1 MVGTWRLGEIKTR
14 PGTYFRRSSTGVTTA
29 AATNGILACVFSSN
43 FGALNRV
50 VDLDQSDLN
59 NLEDVFGT
67 GATILREG
75 FLGGATTIRA
85 VRVGGD
91 DGSCSSVVLKGLVST
106 STTTDYEH
114 EFTTSGTDAQLFDLP
129 ENFTTNDLTATSG
142 TNDIKAHISVANN
155 KITLAAAAFTNDLIV
170 DNKFK
175 LTWTKT
181 IISSATV
188 DAVEFSA
195 KHPGDKAF
203 TVTIR
208 TNLITDERQLLVY
221 VGTNIFDSVSFAAG
235 DDEAQALVDAL
246 ANNRNFTARKITAAP
261 LMDVTQA
268 SMTGGVNPTVDVDS
282 YSRATDMLER
292 YQWNCLVADTDDV
305 AVQKLLISFV
315 KQSYETGHLGFACI
329 AGKSTQDFDARLSFA
344 TGINDEKVVYVLS
357 GWNDI
362 DGTAYDGYLAAAR
375 IGGMIAAVE
384 TNNSLTHSTIS
395 NALDLIEP
403 FTNGEITR
411 AEQKGCLVLSLNA
424 DDQVQI
430 DKAINTLVT
439 VGNDMDEGWS
449 KIRRTKTRFELMTR
463 INQTCERLVGRL
475 NNDSNGRSTIVAAM
489 NTVINEMVAEK
500 KLFFGSNAK
509 EDPAHKPEADRAYF
523 LINIGDIDSLEQ
535 FYLTYQFSFANP
547 FEEV

>member
-14 PGTYFRRSSTGVTTA
+14 PGTYFRRTATGVTVEG
-29 AATNGILACVFSSN
+29 ATNGILACVFQSN
-43 FGALNRV
+43 FGALNKV

-59 NLEDVFGT
+59 NLEDLFGT
-67 GATILREG
+67 GATVLREG

-85 VRVGGD
+85 VRVGSG
-91 DGSCSSVVLKGLVST
+91 GTCSTITLKGSNGDNPTEVNRVKL
-106 STTTDYEH
+106 DNKYEGTRTFS
-114 EFTTSGTDAQLFDLP
+114 FTIKDNLITGSRQLIAYSGTD
-129 ENFTTNDLTATSG
+129 
-142 TNDIKAHISVANN
+142 I
-155 KITLAAAAFTNDLIV
+155 
-170 DNKFK
+170 
-175 LTWTKT
+175 
-181 IISSATV
+181 
-188 DAVEFSA
+188 
-195 KHPGDKAF
+195 F
-203 TVTIR
+203 TVV
-208 TNLITDERQLLVY
+208 N
-221 VGTNIFDSVSFAAG
+221 FAAG
-235 DDEAQALVDAL
+235 EDEAQALVDAL
-246 ANNRNFTARKITAAP
+246 ANNRYFTATKLASGT
-261 LMDVTQA
+261 LSDVTQA
-268 SMTGGVNPTVDVDS
+268 PMTAGTNPAVTKAS
-282 YSRATDMLER
+282 YAAATDILER
-292 YQWNCLVADTDDV
+292 YQWNCLVADTDD
-305 AVQKLLISFV
+305 AEVQSVLIDFV
-315 KQSYETGHLGFACI
+315 KLSYETGHLGFACI
-329 AGKSTQDFDARLSFA
+329 AGKSTQDFDDRLSFA

-362 DGTAYDGYLAAAR
+362 YGTAYDGYLAAAR

-384 TNNSLTHSTIS
+384 TNNSLTHITIS

-411 AEQKGCLVLSLNA
+411 AEQKGCLVFSLNA

-439 VGNDMDEGWS
+439 VGNDMDAGWS

-509 EDPAHKPEADRAYF
+509 EDPDHKPEADRAYF

-535 FYLTYQFSFANP
+535 FYLTYQFSFDNP

>member
-1 MVGTWRLGEIKTR
+1 
-14 PGTYFRRSSTGVTTA
+14 
-29 AATNGILACVFSSN
+29 
-43 FGALNRV
+43 
-50 VDLDQSDLN
+50 
-59 NLEDVFGT
+59 
-67 GATILREG
+67 
-75 FLGGATTIRA
+75 
-85 VRVGGD
+85 
-91 DGSCSSVVLKGLVST
+91 
-106 STTTDYEH
+106 
-114 EFTTSGTDAQLFDLP
+114 
-129 ENFTTNDLTATSG
+129 
-142 TNDIKAHISVANN
+142 
-155 KITLAAAAFTNDLIV
+155 
-170 DNKFK
+170 
-175 LTWTKT
+175 
-181 IISSATV
+181 
-188 DAVEFSA
+188 
-195 KHPGDKAF
+195 
-203 TVTIR
+203 
-208 TNLITDERQLLVY
+208 
-221 VGTNIFDSVSFAAG
+221 
-235 DDEAQALVDAL
+235 
-246 ANNRNFTARKITAAP
+246 
-261 LMDVTQA
+261 
-268 SMTGGVNPTVDVDS
+268 
-282 YSRATDMLER
+282 
-292 YQWNCLVADTDDV
+292 
-305 AVQKLLISFV
+305 
-315 KQSYETGHLGFACI
+315 
-329 AGKSTQDFDARLSFA
+329 
-344 TGINDEKVVYVLS
+344 
-357 GWNDI
+357 
-362 DGTAYDGYLAAAR
+362 AAAR